1 MRWSIIIVM
10 RRKVIL
16 YLLTFIL
23 TVLPVNSARA
33 FLDSNPNGNVYNIN
47 QKLDYVNIC
56 WWENF
61 NDPILKEYIVKAVKC
76 NHDLKK
82 ASWQTEEYRNFIKLS
97 FSQELPWFGTSVDNT
112 LVKTP
117 RLNGNM
123 FQRDVFTLPFWVNYE
138 ADFFLKNRDKTK
150 ASKKTYIA
158 SQFEE
163 QSIYISMASNV
174 ATTYVNV
181 IKYDKLIELQKRIV
195 DLRCE
200 ILKRKEKQLRQGVI
214 TAIDFNEVKKNYD
227 SAKNSLNDLV
237 KYRGKALNQ
246 LAVFI
251 GESACNSEALN
262 RSSFDKFEYNSIVPD
277 CVSSD
282 IVFSRPDILA
292 AENKLEKGKIDVR
305 VARKEFLPRFN
316 VFGVYSFNTISGNFF
331 GWQTALAYLLT
342 GATQDLFKGGY
353 KIANLK
359 IYKSRYEQLFEAYK
373 QADLIALQEVND
385 SLLFIKQDTQIDNST
400 LNKLNT
406 QRDSYYRQLNQYKN
420 GVISCP
426 DLLAYQEA
434 LLSYEQEKVNSKTN
448 RLVDY
453 ITLYKAVGGKL

>member
-1 MRWSIIIVM
+1 MRIRAVHFFII
-10 RRKVIL
+10 
-16 YLLTFIL
+16 FIIS
-23 TVLPVNSARA
+23 VCSFSSAKA
-33 FLDSNPNGNVYNIN
+33 FLNDKPNGDVYNVN
-47 QKLDYVNIC
+47 QKLDYINIC

-76 NHDLKK
+76 NHDLRK
-82 ASWQTEEYRNFIKLS
+82 ASWQVEEYNQFVKLS
-97 FSQELPWFGTSVDNT
+97 FSQELPWLSVSADNI
-112 LVKTP
+112 LAKTP
-117 RLNGNM
+117 RLNGNV
-123 FQRDVFTLPFWVNYE
+123 FQRDIFAVPFWVNYE

-150 ASKKTYIA
+150 SSKKAYTA

-163 QSIYISMASNV
+163 KATYISMASNV

-200 ILKRKEKQLRQGVI
+200 IIKREAKQLKQGVI
-214 TAIDFNEVKKNYD
+214 TAMEFNDARKNYE
-227 SAKNSLNDLV
+227 SAKNSLDDLI

-246 LAVFI
+246 LAVLI
-251 GESACNSEALN
+251 GESACNSECLP
-262 RSSFDKFEYNSIVPD
+262 RTSFDKFEYHCPVPD
-277 CVSSD
+277 CISSD
-282 IVFSRPDILA
+282 VVFSRPDILA
-292 AENKLEKGKIDVR
+292 AESKLEKGKIDVR

-316 VFGVYSFNTISGNFF
+316 ITGIYSFNTISGNFF
-331 GWQTALAYLLT
+331 GWQSTLAYLLT

-373 QADLIALQEVND
+373 QADLTALQEVND
-385 SLLFIKQDTQIDNST
+385 SLLFIKLDTQIDRNT
-400 LNKLNT
+400 LSKLKIQKNN
-406 QRDSYYRQLNQYKN
+406 YLRQQNQYEN

-426 DLLAYQEA
+426 ELLVYQES
-434 LLSYEQEKVNSKTN
+434 LLNYEKEKVITKTS